1 VGGVSEVERSPIH
14 QRDPSVQ
21 RRLRHRSAC
30 PVIGMGF
37 GQPHTSELDARIK
50 AVWKT
55 RIYEI
60 GYIDRSG

>member
-1 VGGVSEVERSPIH
+1 
-14 QRDPSVQ
+14 
-21 RRLRHRSAC
+21 
-30 PVIGMGF
+30 MGF